1 MKFKSI
7 GQILQ
12 HERLYVCILCR
23 LLLKKKKKKNEKYVM
38 FQNHSLTDR

>member
-12 HERLYVCILCR
+12 HERLYVGILCR
-23 LLLKKKKKKNEKYVM
+23 LLLKKKKKNEKYVM